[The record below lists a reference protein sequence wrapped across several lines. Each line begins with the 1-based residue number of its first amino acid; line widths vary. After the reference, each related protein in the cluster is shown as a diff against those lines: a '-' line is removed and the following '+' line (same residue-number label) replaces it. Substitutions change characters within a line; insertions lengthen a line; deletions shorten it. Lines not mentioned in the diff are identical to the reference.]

1 MLNSAIL
8 IKVKQRLNK
17 LASND
22 FDNIQPWQIIEAF
35 DKGTVDWCRRN
46 LHGLNIVKE
55 GDEQSTR
62 RVDDFQ
68 VLLTTTGKDSVPAL
82 NMENKIFYYEA
93 DLPADYLQWKRIST
107 EATSECCPKPK
118 RMIVYPAEVANRDI
132 LLRDKNKQPS
142 YEWGETFSTLENNKL
157 QVYTNKLFTPVNT
170 QLVYYRQPR
179 KIQIINVTNPYTGI
193 PSAVNV
199 ESEFKDDI
207 IELLIDEA
215 VKILA
220 GDIEAINQIQRE
232 SQAVENNN

>member
-1 MLNSAIL
+1 M
-8 IKVKQRLNK
+8 
-17 LASND
+17 ASND
-22 FDNIQPWQIIEAF
+22 FDNFQAWQIVEAF
-35 DKGTVDWCRRN
+35 DKGSIDWCRRN

-68 VLLTTTGKDSVPAL
+68 VLLTTTGENAVPAL

-107 EATSECCPKPK
+107 EAISECCPKPK
-118 RMIVYPAEVANRDI
+118 RMIIYPAEVSNRDI

-179 KIQIINVTNPYTGI
+179 RIQIIGVTNPYTGV
-193 PSAVNV
+193 PSTVNV

-207 IELLIDEA
+207 IELLIDET

-220 GDIEAINQIQRE
+220 GDIEAVNQIQRA
-232 SQAVENNN
+232 SQSVEGNN